1 MTDVHDPAT
10 RSRNMAAIR
19 GADTG
24 PELKIRRAL
33 HRAGLRYRLHVKR
46 LPGRPDIVSAKHH
59 AVIFVH
65 GCFFHGHECRDFRWP
80 KSRAEFWRQKIGS
93 NRARDQQ
100 NEQMLWDAGWRIGV
114 VWECAS
120 RGAGSMAPDEIA
132 SRLMHWLGS
141 TKSRIEIPRR
151 RNA

>member
-46 LPGRPDIVSAKHH
+46 LPGRPTSCPPNIMRSYSFMVVSSTATS
-59 AVIFVH
+59 AAIFDGQSPVLNF
-65 GCFFHGHECRDFRWP
+65 GGKR
-80 KSRAEFWRQKIGS
+80 S
-93 NRARDQQ
+93 
-100 NEQMLWDAGWRIGV
+100 
-114 VWECAS
+114 
-120 RGAGSMAPDEIA
+120 APIRFKT
-132 SRLMHWLGS
+132 S
-141 TKSRIEIPRR
+141 
-151 RNA
+151 